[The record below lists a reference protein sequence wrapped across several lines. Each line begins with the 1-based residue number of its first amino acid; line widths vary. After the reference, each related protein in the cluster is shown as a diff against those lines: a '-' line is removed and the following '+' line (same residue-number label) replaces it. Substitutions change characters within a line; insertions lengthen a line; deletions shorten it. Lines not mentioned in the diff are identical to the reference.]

1 MPSTTLQSSL
11 RLTYIIYYDTRRI
24 IWRIF
29 TGDNSSELSVMKVFP
44 VHVIFAEPFILKSG
58 PDLVFTKIWIP
69 GLTNILS
76 ADHGMEFI
84 QENKIRTRKLNLK
97 DYNFEEIKL
106 SFVFKLL
113 PYLTWGG
120 ARVQE
125 PSPKKAVSDVL

>member
-24 IWRIF
+24 IWHIF
-29 TGDNSSELSVMKVFP
+29 IGDNSSELSAMKVFP

-58 PDLVFTKIWIP
+58 PDLVFTEIWIP
-69 GLTNILS
+69 GLINSLS

-97 DYNFEEIKL
+97 KYNFEDIES
-106 SFVFKLL
+106 SFIF
-113 PYLTWGG
+113 YF
-120 ARVQE
+120 
-125 PSPKKAVSDVL
+125 